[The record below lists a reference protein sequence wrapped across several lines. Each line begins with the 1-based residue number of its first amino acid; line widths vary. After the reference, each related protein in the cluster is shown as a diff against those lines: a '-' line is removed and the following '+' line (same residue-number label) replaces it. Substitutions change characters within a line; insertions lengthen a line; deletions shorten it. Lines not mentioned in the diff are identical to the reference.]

1 MESSLFIA
9 VINVLLMVLL
19 LSYRKKL
26 SLINSF
32 FGIALNS
39 ATFSLNVFSSKN
51 LFLFK
56 VLLISS
62 VLLFAKSF
70 IRLSDGFSMLFILSG
85 ASLKTNENP

>member
-1 MESSLFIA
+1 MESSLFRA

-51 LFLFK
+51 VFLFK

-62 VLLFAKSF
+62 VLLFVKSF
-70 IRLSDGFSMLFILSG
+70 IRPSDGFSMLFILSG
-85 ASLKTNENP
+85 VSLKTNENP

>member
-1 MESSLFIA
+1 MFRA

-32 FGIALNS
+32 FGIALKS
-39 ATFSLNVFSSKN
+39 ATFSLNVFLSKN
-51 LFLFK
+51 VFLFK

-70 IRLSDGFSMLFILSG
+70 IRLSDGFSMLFILFG